1 MSSFESNV
9 RPGRKYINKGK
20 RYIVLDLVKMQID
33 FQEDFFIKA
42 VVYREIENKDQGRI
56 CLELQQFIE
65 NFIPETLEIGD
76 EVEAIS
82 MGRSKGV
89 LKVSSI
95 DYASESP
102 YRVSFE
108 GQSYKAKLK
117 INPLTTEVEVNL
129 PEQATDYILFR
140 PKDESKTTI
149 LNRSLAAF
157 DKMQSILDD
166 AMEKIQ
172 EIVNKDKVE

>member
-1 MSSFESNV
+1 MSSFQTNV
-9 RPGRKYINKGK
+9 HVGRFYNCKGK
-20 RYIVLDLVKMQID
+20 RYVVAELVKIQID
-33 FQEDFFIKA
+33 FEEDFFIKA
-42 VVYREIENKDQGRI
+42 VVYREVENNDEVKS

-65 NFIPETLEIGD
+65 NFIPEELEIGD
-76 EVEAIS
+76 EVAAIS

-102 YRVSFE
+102 YCVSFE
-108 GQSYKAKLK
+108 GRSYKAKLK

-129 PEQATDYILFR
+129 PEQATDYIYFR

-157 DKMQSILDD
+157 DKMQSILDE
-166 AMEKIQ
+166 AMEQIQ
-172 EIVNKDKVE
+172 EIVNKDKIE

>member
-1 MSSFESNV
+1 MSSFQTNV
-9 RPGRKYINKGK
+9 HVGRKYNSKGK
-20 RYIVLDLVKMQID
+20 RYVVVDLVKIQLDID
-33 FQEDFFIKA
+33 EDFFIKA
-42 VVYREIENKDQGRI
+42 VVYKEIDSNEDVKS

-129 PEQATDYILFR
+129 PEQATDYIYFR
-140 PKDESKTTI
+140 PKDESKATI

>member
-1 MSSFESNV
+1 MSSFQTNV
-9 RPGRKYINKGK
+9 YVGRFYNCKGK
-20 RYIVLDLVKMQID
+20 RYVVAELVKIQID
-33 FQEDFFIKA
+33 FEEDFFIKA
-42 VVYREIENKDQGRI
+42 VVFREVENNDGVKI

-102 YRVSFE
+102 YCVSFE
-108 GQSYKAKLK
+108 GRSYKAKLK

-129 PEQATDYILFR
+129 PEQATDYIYFR

-157 DKMQSILDD
+157 DKMQDILNE
-166 AMEKIQ
+166 AAEKIQ
-172 EIVNKDKVE
+172 EIVNKDKIE

>member
-1 MSSFESNV
+1 MSSFGKNV
-9 RPGRKYINKGK
+9 HVGRFYNCKGK
-20 RYIVLDLVKMQID
+20 RYVVAELVKIQVD
-33 FQEDFFIKA
+33 FEEDFFIKA
-42 VVYREIENKDQGRI
+42 VVYREVKNKDEVKI

-65 NFIPETLEIGD
+65 NFIPEELEIGD

-89 LKVSSI
+89 LKVSMI
-95 DYASESP
+95 DYVSTSL
-102 YRVSFE
+102 YCVSFE

-117 INPLTTEVEVNL
+117 INPLTAEVEVNL
-129 PEQATDYILFR
+129 PEQATDYIYFR
-140 PKDESKTTI
+140 PKNESKATI

-157 DKMQSILDD
+157 DKMQEILNE
-166 AMEKIQ
+166 AKEKIQ